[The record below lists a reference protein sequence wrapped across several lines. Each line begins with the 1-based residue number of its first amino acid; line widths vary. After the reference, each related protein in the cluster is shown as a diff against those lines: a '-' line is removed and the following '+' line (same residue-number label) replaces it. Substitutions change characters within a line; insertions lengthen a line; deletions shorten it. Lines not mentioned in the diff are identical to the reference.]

1 MTKMT
6 ATKQELVNLING
18 LFAVQ
23 EVQGKQFSLTVSKN
37 IQLLKEEL
45 KDLEKAATPSEEFL
59 KLASKVNEITKNT
72 EVDSEELI
80 EKLEEENKELVEARR
95 AQMEA
100 VQLMMEDELEVNI
113 HTISEDIIPE
123 DMTAKQINNIIKIL
137 V

>member
-6 ATKQELVNLING
+6 ATKQELVNLMNG

-59 KLASKVNEITKNT
+59 KLASKVNEITNNT
-72 EVDSEELI
+72 EST
-80 EKLEEENKELVEARR
+80 
-95 AQMEA
+95 
-100 VQLMMEDELEVNI
+100 VN
-113 HTISEDIIPE
+113 DGR
-123 DMTAKQINNIIKIL
+123 
-137 V
+137 

>member
-1 MTKMT
+1 MT

-45 KDLEKAATPSEEFL
+45 KDLEVAATPSEEFM
-59 KLASKVNEITKNT
+59 KLASKVNEITNNT
-72 EVDSEELI
+72 EVDSAELI

-95 AQMEA
+95 AQMDA
-100 VQLMMEDELEVNI
+100 VQVMMGDELEVNI
-113 HTISEDIIPE
+113 HTISEDMLPE

>member
-6 ATKQELVNLING
+6 ATKQELVNLLNG

-23 EVQGKQFSLTVSKN
+23 ELQGKHF
-37 IQLLKEEL
+37 
-45 KDLEKAATPSEEFL
+45 
-59 KLASKVNEITKNT
+59 
-72 EVDSEELI
+72 
-80 EKLEEENKELVEARR
+80 EKLEEENKEVVQVRR
-95 AQMEA
+95 TQMEA